1 MSTMKRTTAAALVWI
16 SVGVGIACS
25 LLSLGAIIPL
35 WAYEAVLVADVPLF
49 VLSLGLWW
57 MAKENEPDIPFIGY

>member
-1 MSTMKRTTAAALVWI
+1 MKRTTAAAMVWI
-16 SVGVGIACS
+16 SAGVGIALA
-25 LLSLGAIIPL
+25 LLSLEAIIPL

-57 MAKENEPDIPFIGY
+57 MAREKEPDIPFIGY